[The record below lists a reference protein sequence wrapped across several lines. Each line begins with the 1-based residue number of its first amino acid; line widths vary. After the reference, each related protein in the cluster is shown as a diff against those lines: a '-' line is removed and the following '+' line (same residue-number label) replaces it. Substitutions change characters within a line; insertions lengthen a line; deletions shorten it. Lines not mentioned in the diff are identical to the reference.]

1 MGQVSLTGTLT
12 AGPGAV
18 TGAGQFPSAQ
28 ATAQLGLR
36 VEPSPFSAATGILQF
51 SLDSAGAFVQL
62 GGVDETIGPVKKC
75 TLLYLRAP
83 SAIQIRITRDD
94 GLGGDLVTTEDHQGL
109 FVKEWPDDK
118 FVKLVEAKGVSLI
131 EYFASGPG

>member
-1 MGQVSLTGTLT
+1 MGQVSLSGTLS
-12 AGPGAV
+12 AGPGAI
-18 TGAGQFPSAQ
+18 TGGGQFPSAT

-51 SLDSAGAFVQL
+51 SLDSSGSFVQL
-62 GGVDETIGPVKKC
+62 GGVDAMIGPVKKC

-83 SAIQIRITRDD
+83 SAIQLRITRDD

-109 FVKEWPDDK
+109 FVKEWPDDN
-118 FVKLVEAKGVSLI
+118 FVKLVEAKGVSLL